1 MKKTSTKMEELL
13 AQPVFQIPKV
23 ADLVEGKVISIAH
36 NEVLMDIGGY
46 LTGVIRG
53 PELFDESSEYS
64 NLKVGDMAQAT
75 VLEAENEQGHM
86 ELSFRFAGHQKAW
99 DKLDRLKK
107 EGDIIEA
114 HILEAN
120 KGGLIVRLD
129 KISGFLPVS
138 QLTPEH
144 YPRVEG
150 GDRNK
155 ILEHLNQFLGQI
167 FRVKVIDVVE
177 SEEKLIV
184 WEGAGWE
191 EKQKDIIASYKV
203 GDKVKGRVTGV
214 VDFGAFVEFGD
225 GLEGLVHISELAWQ
239 RIDNPRD
246 IIRVGQEVEAAII
259 SIDGSKISLSMK
271 KLIEDPWTNVKDKY
285 QIGQLVK
292 GQVLKAN
299 PFGAFVELDRDI
311 HGLAH
316 ISELSDKMITNPTDV
331 VQVGEMYTFK
341 ILSIEPHNHRL
352 GLSLKGAKKGSAEKK
367 KETARQ
373 EESSLEEAPQEK
385 TVKEEAPKE
394 EAEIGRASCR
404 ERV

>member
-1 MKKTSTKMEELL
+1 MEELL
-13 AQPVFQIPKV
+13 NKPVFQLPKV

-36 NEVLMDIGGY
+36 NEVLLDIGGY

-64 NLKVGDMAQAT
+64 NLKVGDVAQAT
-75 VLEAENEQGHM
+75 VLDLENEQGHM

-99 DKLDRLKK
+99 GELDRLKK
-107 EGDIIEA
+107 EGDVIDA
-114 HILEAN
+114 NVLEAN
-120 KGGLIVRLD
+120 KGGLIVRLN

-184 WEGAGWE
+184 SERAAWE

-246 IIRVGQEVEAAII
+246 IIRVGQEVAAAII

-271 KLIEDPWTNVKDKY
+271 KLIEDPWTKVKDKY
-285 QIGQLVK
+285 QVGQLVQ
-292 GQVLKAN
+292 GLVLKAN

-316 ISELSDKMITNPTDV
+316 ISELSDKMITNPTEV
-331 VQVGEMYTFK
+331 VRVGDNYTFK

-352 GLSLKGAKKGSAEKK
+352 GLSLKGAKKGKGDAEQKQEETATKPAEQTVATPEEKPEEKKEAEK
-367 KETARQ
+367 ETGQ
-373 EESSLEEAPQEK
+373 ETKA
-385 TVKEEAPKE
+385 
-394 EAEIGRASCR
+394 
-404 ERV
+404 